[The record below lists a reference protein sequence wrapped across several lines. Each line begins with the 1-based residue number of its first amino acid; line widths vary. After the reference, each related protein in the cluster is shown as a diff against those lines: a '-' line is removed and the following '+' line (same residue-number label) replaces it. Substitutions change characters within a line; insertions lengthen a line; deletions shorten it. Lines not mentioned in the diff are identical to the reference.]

1 MQILTPGSGVE
12 TSNAFTDQTDNIK
25 ADSAEL
31 DSTGHYMLHLK
42 MFMFSYLYFPR
53 VGIEKILGYLISHT
67 HTIYWCDADFTVIN
81 SLERLFEI
89 Q

>member
-42 MFMFSYLYFPR
+42 MFMFSYLKHCVAQTKFFTGP
-53 VGIEKILGYLISHT
+53 IYL
-67 HTIYWCDADFTVIN
+67 
-81 SLERLFEI
+81 LES
-89 Q
+89 

>member
-1 MQILTPGSGVE
+1 
-12 TSNAFTDQTDNIK
+12 
-25 ADSAEL
+25 
-31 DSTGHYMLHLK
+31 